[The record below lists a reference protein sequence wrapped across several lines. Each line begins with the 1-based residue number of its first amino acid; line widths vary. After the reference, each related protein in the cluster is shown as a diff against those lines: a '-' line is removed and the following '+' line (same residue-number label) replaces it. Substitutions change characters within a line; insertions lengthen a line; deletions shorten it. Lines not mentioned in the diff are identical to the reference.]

1 MPSKVILTSQSV
13 ARKYFLFEI
22 NSEIIGISKLVSQ
35 LKLLPNLF
43 ELIDND
49 TIDMS
54 TIIKKF
60 QLSQNRRFLIGELEK
75 LVRLIYKF
83 VQRLDGFIF

>member
-75 LVRLIYKF
+75 LVRLI
-83 VQRLDGFIF
+83 

>member
-13 ARKYFLFEI
+13 ARKDFLFEI

-75 LVRLIYKF
+75 LVRLI
-83 VQRLDGFIF
+83 

>member
-54 TIIKKF
+54 NIIKKF

-75 LVRLIYKF
+75 LVRLI
-83 VQRLDGFIF
+83 

>member
-1 MPSKVILTSQSV
+1 MSSKVILTSQSV

-75 LVRLIYKF
+75 LVRLI
-83 VQRLDGFIF
+83 